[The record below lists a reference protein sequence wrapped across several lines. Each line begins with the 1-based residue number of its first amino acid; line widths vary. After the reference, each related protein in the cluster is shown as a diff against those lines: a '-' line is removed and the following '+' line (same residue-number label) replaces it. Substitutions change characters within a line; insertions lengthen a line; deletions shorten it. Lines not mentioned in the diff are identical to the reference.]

1 MSKPSGMKLT
11 QHVLC
16 DSVEAKDVTTT
27 SIASFDD
34 VTRERLKLEVP
45 DEIRYVRQGVLDL
58 HCDLVHS
65 LESLHVVD
73 ECGIRHE
80 HT

>member
-1 MSKPSGMKLT
+1 MSKPSGIKLT
-11 QHVLC
+11 QHVLR
-16 DSVEAKDVTTT
+16 DSVEAKDITTT

-45 DEIRYVRQGVLDL
+45 DEIRHVRQGVLDL

-65 LESLHVVD
+65 LESFHVVD
-73 ECGIRHE
+73 ERGIRHE